1 MKKRTARGV
10 TLLELVITISIVSI
24 LLAVGVPSFRDFMVS
39 RAVSSHVSA
48 LAGSIRLARSEAI
61 KRSAPVALCRTDDPM
76 AGNPA
81 CNNGDGGDWST
92 GWIMFVDRDADGT
105 IDDGEFVI
113 QIQQAYDNSGGIVRS
128 GGANT
133 ILFQP
138 SGISTNAQG
147 NFLFRPKLDSS
158 YSSYASLSNRMCVS
172 SSGTTRLIHGDG
184 ACS

>member
-1 MKKRTARGV
+1 MKGELGI
-10 TLLELVITISIVSI
+10 TLLELVITISIAAI
-24 LLAVGVPSFRDFMVS
+24 LMAIGVPSFRDFMAS
-39 RAVSSHVSA
+39 RAVTSHVSD

-61 KRSAPVALCRTDDPM
+61 KRAAPVTLCRTEDPM
-76 AGNPA
+76 ADDLA
-81 CNNGDGGDWST
+81 CNNTNNGDWST
-92 GWIMFVDRDADGT
+92 GWIMFVDRNANGT

-113 QIQQAYDNSGGIVRS
+113 KIQQSYDNSGGIVRS

-147 NFLFRPKLDSS
+147 NFLFRPKLDSGAS
-158 YSSYASLSNRMCVS
+158 AYSSLSNRMCVS
-172 SSGTTRLIHGDG
+172 SSGSTRLIHGDG